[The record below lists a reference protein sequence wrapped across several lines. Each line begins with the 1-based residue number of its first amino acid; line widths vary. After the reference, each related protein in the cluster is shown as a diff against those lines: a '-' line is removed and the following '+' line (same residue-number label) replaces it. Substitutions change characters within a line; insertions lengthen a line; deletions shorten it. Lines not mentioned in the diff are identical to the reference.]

1 MFKALYTR
9 ESTSFVVVTIKFGRN
24 VWESTSKTAQLVNR
38 TVAELKYGIVC
49 KIGKCSS
56 NKKNMNKSSQAI
68 NPMISWRA
76 NILTCE
82 MDLVF

>member
-1 MFKALYTR
+1 M
-9 ESTSFVVVTIKFGRN
+9 
-24 VWESTSKTAQLVNR
+24 NR
-38 TVAELKYGIVC
+38 TVAALKYGIVS
-49 KIGKCSS
+49 KIGMCSA